1 MVISRRGGGLCL
13 ILGDPI
19 KRRDLVSHTMNII
32 PEVDTMTDLT
42 SPAGDGVSGFAQ
54 ASGSSCDASCGRSLV
69 GAGPQRLGL
78 GLSISDR
85 MLPSPG
91 ATESLPGKATSV
103 M

>member
-19 KRRDLVSHTMNII
+19 KRQDLVSQTMNII
-32 PEVDTMTDLT
+32 PEVDTMTDPT
-42 SPAGDGVSGFAQ
+42 SPAGDEVSCFAQ
-54 ASGSSCDASCGRSLV
+54 ASGSGCDPSCGRSLM
-69 GAGPQRLGL
+69 GAGPRRLGP
-78 GLSISDR
+78 GLSISNG
-85 MLPSPG
+85 MLLSPG